1 MIEKITNSIV
11 ELQRLEGGIQNIDTL
26 ANTVVNGG
34 TSQAISITVSTSDM
48 VLQQNTSSTQPVI
61 QNTVLSF
68 SDVLEEVEVLRIFEL
83 LLTIR
88 KAKKEQVINE
98 LKDMGVKV

>member
-48 VLQQNTSSTQPVI
+48 VIQNTSSTQPVI

-83 LLTIR
+83 LLSIR
-88 KAKKEQVINE
+88 KAKKEQVLNE

>member
-1 MIEKITNSIV
+1 MIEKITNSIH

-34 TSQAISITVSTSDM
+34 TVQAISITVSTSDM
-48 VLQQNTSSTQPVI
+48 VMQNTTSTQPVI

-88 KAKKEQVINE
+88 KAKKEQVLNE